1 MTKEI
6 KKEKNKIIEGSMEY
20 ADDDVK
26 TKFEKTEEKNEK
38 KKIKNWAMN

>member
-26 TKFEKTEEKNEK
+26 QYLKKQK
-38 KKIKNWAMN
+38 KKMKKIR